1 MFKQEKQIIILFL
14 EFIDEWFHLT
24 PFRITILAFQ
34 QGKIDSLKILDYM
47 LINKFISAYIHIW
60 FS

>member
-24 PFRITILAFQ
+24 PFRITILVFQ
-34 QGKIDSLKILDYM
+34 QGKIDSLKIIDYM
-47 LINKFISAYIHIW
+47 L
-60 FS
+60 

>member
-1 MFKQEKQIIILFL
+1 MDEFPSPFRIIILAF
-14 EFIDEWFHLT
+14 
-24 PFRITILAFQ
+24 FQ
-34 QGKIDSLKILDYM
+34 QGKIDSPKILDYM